1 MKEAFEKLGITE
13 KDIEAMDFDPKTMV
27 DAKEEESYIH
37 KVVNDVITKC
47 KEDESH
53 DIMVM
58 GRMMLCGLGFLKAY
72 IAMME
77 SMEKKEPDVFHR
89 LMNNPRVQM
98 TINEVSKTHIELKQ
112 LLNRAEVI

>member
-27 DAKEEESYIH
+27 DVEEESYIH

-53 DIMVM
+53 DTMVM
-58 GRMMLCGLGFLKAY
+58 GRMMLCSLGFLEAY
-72 IAMME
+72 INMME
-77 SMEKKEPDVFHR
+77 SMEKKEPDAFHR
-89 LMNNPRVQM
+89 LMNNPGIQM
-98 TINEVSKTHIELKQ
+98 TINEVSKTHIEFRQ

>member
-13 KDIEAMDFDPKTMV
+13 KDIEAMAY
-27 DAKEEESYIH
+27 AKEEESYIH

-47 KEDESH
+47 KEDKSH
-53 DIMVM
+53 DVMVM

-77 SMEKKEPDVFHR
+77 SVEKKEPDAFHR
-89 LMNNPRVQM
+89 LMNEPGVQM
-98 TINEVSKTHIELKQ
+98 TINRVSKTHIKFGQ

>member
-13 KDIEAMDFDPKTMV
+13 KDIEAMAY
-27 DAKEEESYIH
+27 AKEEESYIH

-53 DIMVM
+53 DTMVM
-58 GRMMLCGLGFLKAY
+58 ARMMLCGLGFLEVY
-72 IAMME
+72 IDMME
-77 SMEKKEPDVFHR
+77 SMEKKEPDAFHR
-89 LMNNPRVQM
+89 LMNNPGIQM
-98 TINEVSKTHIELKQ
+98 TINEVSKTHNEFRQ